1 MTTYIVVSDAARARV
16 FAHAANNTQ
25 EIDNLVHPE
34 SREHTGDLRTG
45 GEGAAATGSSGQQ
58 RQTGDDDATSE
69 KHAMFFAKEV
79 ADYLKNARSQ
89 GKADSFVIAA
99 APQFLG
105 HLREKMDFNT
115 RDMVAKEVDK
125 DYSKASVEE
134 ITEKL
139 VKPYAK

>member
-16 FAHAANNTQ
+16 FAHAAGNTQ

-45 GEGAAATGSSGQQ
+45 GEGAATSGSGQQ
-58 RQTGDDDATSE
+58 HQTGDDDATSE

-89 GKADSFVIAA
+89 GKADNFVIAA

-105 HLREKMDFNT
+105 HLREKMDSNT
-115 RDMVAKEVDK
+115 RDMVIKEIDK

-139 VKPYAK
+139 AKPYAK

>member
-16 FAHAANNTQ
+16 FAHAAGNTR

-45 GEGAAATGSSGQQ
+45 GEGAATNAGGQQ

-105 HLREKMDFNT
+105 HLREKMDSNT
-115 RDMVAKEVDK
+115 RDMVVKEVDK
-125 DYSKASVEE
+125 DYSKASLDD

-139 VKPYAK
+139 AKPYAQ

>member
-16 FAHAANNTQ
+16 FAHAAGNTR

-45 GEGAAATGSSGQQ
+45 GEGAATNDGGQQ
-58 RQTGDDDATSE
+58 RQTGNDDATLE

-99 APQFLG
+99 DPKFLG
-105 HLREKMDFNT
+105 LLREKMDSNT
-115 RDMVAKEVDK
+115 RDMVVKEVDK
-125 DYSKASVEE
+125 DYSKASLEE
-134 ITEKL
+134 VIDKL
-139 VKPYAK
+139 ASQVSGV